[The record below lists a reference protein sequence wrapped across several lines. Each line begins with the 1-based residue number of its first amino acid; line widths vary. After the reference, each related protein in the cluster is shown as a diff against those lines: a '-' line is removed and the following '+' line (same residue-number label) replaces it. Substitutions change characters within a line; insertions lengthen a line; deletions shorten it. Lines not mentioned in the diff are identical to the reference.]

1 MRVVSCD
8 FRVVE
13 LWLLK
18 RAEGRAEASQINMKT
33 KKIFSGGFSV
43 MLSDFSL
50 QYVLNVHCHRLF

>member
-18 RAEGRAEASQINMKT
+18 RAEGRAEASQINFGT

-43 MLSDFSL
+43 MLSDF
-50 QYVLNVHCHRLF
+50 NF